1 MSATVPTAEAPSPA
15 VAPPPGNPR
24 FALFDSLRA
33 IAVLAVITF
42 HVVSLS
48 GAIGDRVVGDA
59 AAMLGSQGPI
69 LFFVISGFL
78 LYRPYVAARATGA
91 PAPGLGQY
99 ARRRTLRIVPA
110 YWLAL
115 TALAVFPG
123 IVGAFSGDWWRYYGF
138 LQLYRQD
145 TLGGGI
151 PVAWTL
157 CVEVSF
163 YVLLPFWA
171 LAVRRLGVEVGAL
184 AIVALGGAA
193 VQIAAARNEVS
204 DLLATTLLGQC
215 TWLALG
221 MALAVASVRTERA
234 PRQPLVVRLVVERPG
249 LCWLGAGAAFA
260 ALTALLHPGGAF
272 GIARALAV
280 QQPLAKTIAAI
291 ALGVVVN
298 ALLVAPAIFGER
310 AGGLPRRVLAAAP
323 LAWIGLISYGMY
335 LWHLTVAELLALP
348 SAPGHFSAG
357 GLDLT
362 AKVDHLRSP
371 ILFVLTLAATT
382 AIAAASYYLVELPFL
397 RRKER

>member
-1 MSATVPTAEAPSPA
+1 VTATPTAQAPSPA
-15 VAPPPGNPR
+15 VAPPPGHPR

-33 IAVLAVITF
+33 IAVLAVIAF
-42 HVVSLS
+42 HVVSLG
-48 GAIGDRVVGDA
+48 GALQRPVVGDV

-91 PAPGLGQY
+91 PAPGIARY
-99 ARRRTLRIVPA
+99 ARRRVLRIVPA

-115 TALAVFPG
+115 TVLAIFPG
-123 IVGAFSGDWWRYYGF
+123 IAGVFSGDWWRYYLF
-138 LQLYRQD
+138 LQLYWQD
-145 TLGGGI
+145 TVTRGI

-157 CVEVSF
+157 CVEASF

-171 LAVRRLGVEVGAL
+171 LAVRRLGVELGAL
-184 AIVALGGAA
+184 ALVAAGGAA
-193 VQIAAARNEVS
+193 VQVAAARNAVS
-204 DLLATTLLGQC
+204 DLLATTILGQC

-221 MALAVASVRTERA
+221 MALAVASVRAEHE
-234 PRQPLVVRLVVERPG
+234 PPFVVRRPG

-260 ALTALLHPGGAF
+260 ALTAVLQPGGAF
-272 GIARALAV
+272 GIALALAT
-280 QQPLAKTIAAI
+280 QQPYDKTIAAI
-291 ALGVVVN
+291 ALGALMN

-310 AGGLPRRVLAAAP
+310 AGGLPRRVLAWAP

-348 SAPGHFSAG
+348 RAPGHFDAD
-357 GLDLT
+357 GLDLA
-362 AKVDHLRSP
+362 AKIDHLTTP
-371 ILFVLTLAATT
+371 ILFVLTLAATV
-382 AIAAASYYLVELPFL
+382 AVAAASYYLVELPFL